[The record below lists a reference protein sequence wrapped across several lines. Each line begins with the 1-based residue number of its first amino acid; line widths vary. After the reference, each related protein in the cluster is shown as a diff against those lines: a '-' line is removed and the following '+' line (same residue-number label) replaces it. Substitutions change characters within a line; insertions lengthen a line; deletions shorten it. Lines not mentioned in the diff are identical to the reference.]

1 MQLLV
6 TFGINMILF
15 IVGLL
20 VVLGGVGGVEQAPDN
35 ISLML
40 SLFVTVLGLGLMWAN
55 VGELNEY

>member
-1 MQLLV
+1 
-6 TFGINMILF
+6 MILF